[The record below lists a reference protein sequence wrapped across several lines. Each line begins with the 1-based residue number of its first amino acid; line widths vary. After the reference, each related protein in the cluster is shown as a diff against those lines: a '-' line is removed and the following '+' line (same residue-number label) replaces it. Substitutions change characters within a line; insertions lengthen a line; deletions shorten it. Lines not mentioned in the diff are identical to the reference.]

1 VLQSARSLW
10 TIPLW
15 LLTAASGRAKLR
27 QTEEERDVPEFTTS
41 QWAIL
46 FLVLVLGWLL
56 GLLSRSG
63 GKKWKRAYE
72 AERDARAD
80 EQAELEAARARI
92 AELEAAQ
99 PAVVA
104 APATVT
110 TPVGEEP
117 AAVAPVTTTE
127 TLDLTRDDLSRIRGI
142 GAAGQRRLN
151 EEGIYRYSDITG
163 LTPAEEAELEQRL
176 GADEGYIEQEQWREQ
191 AALLESGQD
200 DQHRATFG

>member
-1 VLQSARSLW
+1 
-10 TIPLW
+10 
-15 LLTAASGRAKLR
+15 
-27 QTEEERDVPEFTTS
+27 VPEFTTN
-41 QWAIL
+41 QWAVL

-56 GLLSRSG
+56 GLISRSG

-80 EQAELEAARARI
+80 EQAELEVARTRV

-99 PAVVA
+99 PSAR
-104 APATVT
+104 
-110 TPVGEEP
+110 P
-117 AAVAPVTTTE
+117 AAVVTPVAEEPVAEAPVTNTE

-176 GADEGYIEQEQWREQ
+176 GADDGYIEQEQWREQ

>member
-1 VLQSARSLW
+1 M
-10 TIPLW
+10 
-15 LLTAASGRAKLR
+15 
-27 QTEEERDVPEFTTS
+27 PEFTTN

-46 FLVLVLGWLL
+46 FLVFVLGWLL
-56 GLLSRSG
+56 GLISRSG

-80 EQAELEAARARI
+80 EQAELEAARARV

-99 PAVVA
+99 PVVV
-104 APATVT
+104 PTV
-110 TPVGEEP
+110 VEEP
-117 AAVAPVTTTE
+117 VAVAPDTTTE
-127 TLDLTRDDLSRIRGI
+127 TLDLTRDDLSLIRGI

-163 LTPAEEAELEQRL
+163 LTPSEEADLERRL

-191 AALLESGQD
+191 AALLESGQL
-200 DQHRATFG
+200 DQHRATYG

>member
-1 VLQSARSLW
+1 M
-10 TIPLW
+10 
-15 LLTAASGRAKLR
+15 
-27 QTEEERDVPEFTTS
+27 PEFTTN

-56 GLLSRSG
+56 GLVSRSG

-80 EQAELEAARARI
+80 EQAELEAARTRV
-92 AELEAAQ
+92 AELEAGR
-99 PAVVA
+99 PVEVV
-104 APATVT
+104 
-110 TPVGEEP
+110 TP
-117 AAVAPVTTTE
+117 APVVTSD

-163 LTPAEEAELEQRL
+163 MTPEDEAALEQRL
-176 GADEGYIEQEQWREQ
+176 GADDGYIEQEQWRDQ
-191 AALLESGQD
+191 AALLEAGKIDEHKAAFS
-200 DQHRATFG
+200 

>member
-1 VLQSARSLW
+1 M
-10 TIPLW
+10 
-15 LLTAASGRAKLR
+15 
-27 QTEEERDVPEFTTS
+27 PEFTTS
-41 QWAIL
+41 QWAVL

-80 EQAELEAARARI
+80 EQAELEAARARV
-92 AELEAAQ
+92 AELEDGG
-99 PAVVA
+99 
-104 APATVT
+104 PATIVAPEPVVT
-110 TPVGEEP
+110 TPD
-117 AAVAPVTTTE
+117 

-163 LTPAEEAELEQRL
+163 MTPEDEAALEQRL
-176 GADEGYIEQEQWREQ
+176 GADDGYIEQEQWRDQ
-191 AALLESGQD
+191 AALLEAGKIDEHQAS
-200 DQHRATFG
+200 FS

>member
-1 VLQSARSLW
+1 
-10 TIPLW
+10 
-15 LLTAASGRAKLR
+15 
-27 QTEEERDVPEFTTS
+27 VPEFTTN

-56 GLLSRSG
+56 GLVSRSG
-63 GKKWKRAYE
+63 GRKWKRAYE
-72 AERDARAD
+72 AERDARAE
-80 EQAELEAARARI
+80 EQAELEAARARV
-92 AELEAAQ
+92 AELEAAT
-99 PAVVA
+99 PVVA
-104 APATVT
+104 APAVA
-110 TPVGEEP
+110 TPVTEEP
-117 AAVAPVTTTE
+117 VAAEAPVTTTE

-191 AALLESGQD
+191 AALLESGQY
-200 DQHRATFG
+200 DQHRATYG

>member
-1 VLQSARSLW
+1 M
-10 TIPLW
+10 
-15 LLTAASGRAKLR
+15 
-27 QTEEERDVPEFTTS
+27 PEFTTN

-80 EQAELEAARARI
+80 EQAELEAARARV
-92 AELEAAQ
+92 AELEAAR
-99 PAVVA
+99 PAVATTVVEEPVVA
-104 APATVT
+104 APVT
-110 TPVGEEP
+110 R
-117 AAVAPVTTTE
+117 AE
-127 TLDLTRDDLSRIRGI
+127 TLDLTRDDLSLIRGV

-163 LTPAEEAELEQRL
+163 LTPAEEADLERRL

-191 AALLESGQD
+191 AALLESGQI

>member
-1 VLQSARSLW
+1 
-10 TIPLW
+10 
-15 LLTAASGRAKLR
+15 
-27 QTEEERDVPEFTTS
+27 VPEFTTN

-56 GLLSRSG
+56 GLISRSG

-92 AELEAAQ
+92 AEIEAAT
-99 PAVVA
+99 
-104 APATVT
+104 PATT
-110 TPVGEEP
+110 TVVEEP
-117 AAVAPVTTTE
+117 VTAAAPVTTTE
-127 TLDLTRDDLSRIRGI
+127 TLDLTRDDLARIRGI
-142 GAAGQRRLN
+142 GAAGERRLN
-151 EEGIYRYSDITG
+151 EEGIYRYADITG

-191 AALLESGQD
+191 AALLESGQI

>member
-1 VLQSARSLW
+1 M
-10 TIPLW
+10 
-15 LLTAASGRAKLR
+15 
-27 QTEEERDVPEFTTS
+27 PEFTTN

-56 GLLSRSG
+56 GLVSRSG

-92 AELEAAQ
+92 AELEDGGTAS
-99 PAVVA
+99 VV
-104 APATVT
+104 
-110 TPVGEEP
+110 TP
-117 AAVAPVTTTE
+117 APVATAD

-151 EEGIYRYSDITG
+151 EEGLYRYSDITG
-163 LTPAEEAELEQRL
+163 MTPEDEAALEQRL
-176 GADEGYIEQEQWREQ
+176 GADDGYIEQEQWRDQ
-191 AALLESGQD
+191 AALLEAGKLDEHQTS
-200 DQHRATFG
+200 FG